1 MLHEIAIITGAS
13 RGIGKAITF
22 ELARSGYHVL
32 MISRNR
38 QKLVE
43 NKNLLEKE
51 GLLCDYFICDV
62 SNYQEV
68 KNTVVEIINKYQ
80 TVSVLINNA
89 GVTKDKLFIRMKQED
104 WEYVIKVNLLGTINF
119 SHAVLPIMMKQ
130 RKGVILNVASVVG
143 ITGNPGQ
150 TNYAASKAGV
160 IAFTKSLAKEV
171 GSRGIRVLAIAPG
184 FIQTS
189 MTEKIPDEIKQDYLK
204 KIALRQFGTPDDVA
218 KFVKFL
224 ISSDAKF
231 VNGQVFIIDGGM
243 I

>member
-1 MLHEIAIITGAS
+1 MQHEIAIITGAS

-22 ELARSGYHVL
+22 ELARSGYRVL

-38 QKLVE
+38 EKLVE
-43 NKNLLEKE
+43 NKSLLEKE
-51 GLLCDYFICDV
+51 GFLSDYFICDV

-68 KNTVVEIINKYQ
+68 RNTVVEIINKYQ
-80 TVSVLINNA
+80 TISVLINNA

>member
-22 ELARSGYHVL
+22 ELARSGYRVL

-38 QKLVE
+38 EKLVE
-43 NKNLLEKE
+43 NKSLLEKE
-51 GLLCDYFICDV
+51 GFLSDYFICDV

-68 KNTVVEIINKYQ
+68 RNTVVEIINKYQ
-80 TVSVLINNA
+80 TISVLINNA

-189 MTEKIPDEIKQDYLK
+189 MTEKIPDEIQQDYLK

>member
-1 MLHEIAIITGAS
+1 
-13 RGIGKAITF
+13 
-22 ELARSGYHVL
+22 
-32 MISRNR
+32 
-38 QKLVE
+38 LVE

-51 GLLCDYFICDV
+51 GLPSDYFICDV
-62 SNYQEV
+62 SNYKEV
-68 KNTVVEIINKYQ
+68 KNTVVEIINKYK
-80 TVSVLINNA
+80 TISVLVNNA
-89 GVTKDKLFIRMKQED
+89 GVTKDKLFIRMKPED
-104 WEYVIKVNLLGTINF
+104 WEYVININLLGTINF
-119 SHAVLPIMMKQ
+119 SHAVLPVMMKQ

-143 ITGNPGQ
+143 ITGNAGQ

-204 KIALRQFGTPDDVA
+204 KIALRQLGTPDDVA

-224 ISSDAKF
+224 ISRDAKF
-231 VNGQVFIIDGGM
+231 INGQVLIIDGGM

>member
-1 MLHEIAIITGAS
+1 MQHEIAIITGAS

-38 QKLVE
+38 EKLVE

-51 GLLCDYFICDV
+51 GLLSDYFICDV

-80 TVSVLINNA
+80 TISVLVNNA

-119 SHAVLPIMMKQ
+119 SHAVLPI
-130 RKGVILNVASVVG
+130 
-143 ITGNPGQ
+143 
-150 TNYAASKAGV
+150 
-160 IAFTKSLAKEV
+160 
-171 GSRGIRVLAIAPG
+171 
-184 FIQTS
+184 
-189 MTEKIPDEIKQDYLK
+189 
-204 KIALRQFGTPDDVA
+204 
-218 KFVKFL
+218 
-224 ISSDAKF
+224 
-231 VNGQVFIIDGGM
+231 
-243 I
+243 

>member
-22 ELARSGYHVL
+22 ELARSGYYVL

-38 QKLVE
+38 EKLVE

-119 SHAVLPIMMKQ
+119 SHAVLPVMMKQ